1 MNFKLG
7 APTQGS
13 CPFALIESHYCDTLD
28 MVNVDQSIL
37 KRGYSANYQLTEN
50 MVTVIL
56 TSFIE
61 AIIRHLKITG
71 AWNLASPGMDGSVLV
86 SL

>member
-1 MNFKLG
+1 
-7 APTQGS
+7 
-13 CPFALIESHYCDTLD
+13 

-37 KRGYSANYQLTEN
+37 KRGYSANYQLAEN

-71 AWNLASPGMDGSVLV
+71 GMEFGITWHGCFCASVFIDPNPLDPASQESESG
-86 SL
+86 